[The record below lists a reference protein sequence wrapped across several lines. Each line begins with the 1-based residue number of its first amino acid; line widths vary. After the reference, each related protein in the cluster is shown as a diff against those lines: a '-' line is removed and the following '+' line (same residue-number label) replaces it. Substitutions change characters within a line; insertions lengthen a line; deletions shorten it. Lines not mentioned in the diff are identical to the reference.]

1 MKSIGVTLLWIFG
14 FVFLLLLCWV
24 LVLIIDW
31 PVWGVIPL
39 FIGVIAL
46 YFLVRLV
53 RRLWILARSRARL
66 AKSEVGSLVVDSQKS
81 AINNVVDKWRAGLNL
96 LRNSTL
102 RKYGNPLYAL
112 PWYLVIG
119 EAGSGKTSA
128 ITRSNLSTLIHN
140 VDPDCTIQPT
150 KNIEWWFFNDSVLI
164 DTSGRF
170 IKQNEESSSD
180 AEWEKLLD
188 LLATARF
195 REGISGL
202 VLTVDANTLLSDEQH
217 RIESYGR
224 SARERIDQLIRL
236 FDRRFP
242 VYVLVTKCDQVAGFT
257 QWMNALSEEDA
268 SQGFGYLGNEA
279 DGNGSDLAFLDR
291 AWQVIEE
298 RLKAIRLALAMREKG
313 VDPSSL
319 SFPTEIGRL
328 KNGLEVFVHAA
339 LGYNTYIEQP
349 FLRGL
354 YLCSAE
360 ETSSIKSDQVTKSG
374 AFLQAF
380 FERILPRDRY
390 LSRPTLLVNRWL
402 ALTRN
407 IALISWGAFF
417 VAAVLFLLVSFSQI
431 NSAFTAIKK
440 AYPDEQVLT
449 STDVDDQT
457 VAILAMKQVIDV
469 LLDHEDKLGTR
480 WLAFSPKVSA
490 LEEDIKADF
499 VKRVTALI
507 NAYGNRITVYQDVL
521 SGNDSLLK
529 ADAVVLLA
537 RHINLLQ
544 ARVNGATYKD
554 LLKLPQMPVEEA
566 VRLKSV
572 MAERT
577 QSNYSHML
585 TAYIAWAPS
594 NSDHLR
600 VTLNERRE
608 LLKQF
613 LLTDQNYTWLLDWA
627 DNQSGVKPVYLKDYW
642 LPDTSSAQSI
652 KVRGAY
658 TKVGEDHIHKL
669 LEEIGLAFNNSEQ
682 YRLKRAEFD
691 QWYWSERRNAWQSFA
706 WSFPQGESLL
716 QTESHWREMLARV
729 NTSSGPYFRFIAR
742 LNEEFSS
749 VSKDDLPDWL
759 AFSREIEK
767 YRSKA
772 HVGAGS
778 LRKFWAYFDAIN
790 EVGGQSIRDSF
801 SGGAGLLP
809 SELKKTMASIDAY
822 RKFRADFDIAAAD
835 VVKGDSKS
843 LELASD
849 FFKSNASG
857 DSKASSLLVAYDSFI
872 DFRKSSAYNLA
883 SDQVVWN
890 LLAGPIQMLVR
901 YTNEQASCALQAD
914 WEKSVLLKTKLAI
927 TSKELSQQ
935 LYGPEGTVW
944 AFLDGPAKPF
954 VGQRADGFQPVK
966 VKEFS
971 FPFMPDFFTYLNKS
985 MAGRVEQIVREQRA
999 EASKGKFAKLTLT
1012 SRPIGVNPG
1021 AKSKP
1026 YAAILN
1032 MQCNTGEVVI
1042 NNFNTAATDT
1052 LTWSPETCGD
1062 VTLQL
1067 KIDNMSLTRRY
1078 PGALGLVEFIKDF
1091 QDGERRFTPLDFPS
1105 VKTRLDSLGVKYISV
1120 RYDMSGQTNVLQ
1132 LAEGA
1137 SEVSNPIVPAQ
1148 MLPTLARKNV
1158 FVPQRI
1164 GQCWSQGGPDE
1175 TPISVNMMI
1184 QNKAQEAL
1192 AKLSQPVMNAVVEKS
1207 KPVVEVAPAKSVTKP
1222 KRKAVQ
1228 SKPVQQKSPGPA
1240 ETIYFIQVG
1249 VYGSN
1254 NNIRTVENQINNLG
1268 LKMQL
1273 EAMDGNLSGA
1283 KRVLVGPYSSKEAA
1297 SQALNR
1303 LTILGMGG
1311 LIVKRSRNVD

>member
-1 MKSIGVTLLWIFG
+1 MKSIGIALLWILG
-14 FVFLLLLCWV
+14 FAFLLLLCWV
-24 LVLIIDW
+24 FVLIIDW
-31 PVWGVIPL
+31 PAWGAIPL
-39 FIGVIAL
+39 FLGVIAL
-46 YFLVRLV
+46 YFLIKLL
-53 RRLWILARSRARL
+53 RRLWIVARSRARI
-66 AKSEVGSLVVDSQKS
+66 AQSEVGSLVVDTQKS
-81 AINNVVDKWRAGLNL
+81 SIKNVIHKWREGLHL
-96 LRNSTL
+96 LRSSTL

-128 ITRSNLSTLIHN
+128 ITRSNLATLIRN
-140 VDPDCTIQPT
+140 VDPNTPIQST

-164 DTSGRF
+164 DTSGRY
-170 IKQNEESSSD
+170 IRQDEEASSD

-188 LLATARF
+188 LLASARF

-202 VLTVDANTLLSDEQH
+202 VLTVDAKKLLSDELH
-217 RIESYGR
+217 RVESYGR
-224 SARERIDQLIRL
+224 SCRERIDQLVRL
-236 FDRRFP
+236 FDSRFP
-242 VYVLVTKCDQVAGFT
+242 VYILVTKCDQIEGFT
-257 QWMNALSEEDA
+257 TWMNALPEEDVA
-268 SQGFGYLGNEA
+268 QGFGYLGNES
-279 DGNGSDLAFLDR
+279 DGNGSDLAFLELG
-291 AWQVIEE
+291 WQALED
-298 RLKAIRLALAMREKG
+298 RLKSIRLALAMRGKG

-319 SFPTEIGRL
+319 SFPAELARL
-328 KNGLEVFVHAA
+328 KTGLEVFVHAA
-339 LGYNTYIEQP
+339 LGYNTYLEQP
-349 FLRGL
+349 LFRGF

-360 ETSSIKSDQVTKSG
+360 APSNVNPDRLSKSG

-380 FERILPRDRY
+380 FERILPRDRF
-390 LSRPTLLVNRWL
+390 LNRPTMLVNRWR

-407 IALISWGAFF
+407 IALTFWAAFC
-417 VAAVLFLLVSFSQI
+417 VSAVLFLLVSFNQI
-431 NSAFTAIKK
+431 NGAFSAIKK
-440 AYPDEQVLT
+440 AYPDEQVLN
-449 STDVDDQT
+449 SSDVDDQT
-457 VAILAMKQVIDV
+457 VVILAMKKVIDV

-480 WLAFSPKVSA
+480 WLAFSPKVSK

-499 VKRVTALI
+499 VKRVTDLI
-507 NAYGNRITVYQDVL
+507 NTHGNRITVYEDVL
-521 SGNDSLLK
+521 SGNDSLAK
-529 ADAVVLLA
+529 ADAVVLLV

-544 ARVNGATYKD
+544 ARINGATYKD
-554 LLKLPQMPVEEA
+554 LLKLPQMPMEEA

-577 QSNYSHML
+577 QSNYSHMF

-600 VTLNERRE
+600 LVLNERRE

-613 LLTDQNYTWLLDWA
+613 LLTDQYYTWLVDWA
-627 DNQSGVKPVYLKDYW
+627 DNQSGVKAVYLKDYW
-642 LPDTSSAQSI
+642 LPEASSAQSI
-652 KVRGAY
+652 RVRGAY
-658 TKVGEDHIHKL
+658 TRAGEAHILKL
-669 LEEIGLAFNNSEQ
+669 LEEIGSAFSNSEQ
-682 YRLKRAEFD
+682 YRIKRAEFD
-691 QWYWSERRNAWQSFA
+691 RWYWSERRNAWQSFA

-716 QTESHWREMLARV
+716 QTEAQWRDMLARV
-729 NTSSGPYFRFIAR
+729 NTSSGPYFRFIDR
-742 LNEEFSS
+742 LNEEFAS
-749 VSKDDLPDWL
+749 VAKDDLPDWL
-759 AFSREIEK
+759 AFSREIDK

-772 HVGAGS
+772 KIGAGS
-778 LRKFWAYFDAIN
+778 LRKFWAYFDAFN

-801 SGGAGLLP
+801 SGGAALLP
-809 SELKKTMASIDAY
+809 SELKKVMASIDAY

-835 VVKGDSKS
+835 AVKGDAKS
-843 LELASD
+843 LELSSD

-857 DSKASSLLVAYDSFI
+857 DSKASSVLAAYDSFI

-890 LLAGPIQMLVR
+890 LLAGPVQMLVR

-966 VKEFS
+966 VKEFV
-971 FPFMPDFFTYLNKS
+971 FPFMSDFFPYLNKS

-1012 SRPIGVNPG
+1012 SRPISVNPG

-1026 YAAILN
+1026 YAAILT
-1032 MQCNTGEVVI
+1032 MQCTTGEVI
-1042 NNFNTAATDT
+1042 LNNFNTAATDT
-1052 LTWSPETCGD
+1052 LTWSPESCGD
-1062 VTLQL
+1062 VSLQI

-1078 PGALGLVEFIKDF
+1078 PGTLGLAEFVKDF

-1105 VKTRLDSLGVKYISV
+1105 VKSRLDSLGVKYISV
-1120 RYDMSGQTNVLQ
+1120 RYDFSGQDNVLQ
-1132 LAEGA
+1132 LAEGV
-1137 SEVSNPIVPAQ
+1137 SELSNPIVPAL
-1148 MLPTLARKNV
+1148 MLPGLARKQV

-1175 TPISVNMMI
+1175 TPSSVSMMI
-1184 QNKAQEAL
+1184 QSKAQEAI
-1192 AKLSQPVMNAVVEKS
+1192 AKLGQPVMHAEVEKP
-1207 KPVVEVAPAKSVTKP
+1207 KPIAAAVPAKRAAKQKNKVAHTKQTKPAAPAESL
-1222 KRKAVQ
+1222 
-1228 SKPVQQKSPGPA
+1228 
-1240 ETIYFIQVG
+1240 YFIQVG
-1249 VYGSN
+1249 VYSSN
-1254 NNIRTVENQINNLG
+1254 NNIRAVETQLTNLG
-1268 LKMQL
+1268 MKMQL

-1303 LTILGMGG
+1303 LTMLGMGG
-1311 LIVKRSRNVD
+1311 LVVKRARTVE